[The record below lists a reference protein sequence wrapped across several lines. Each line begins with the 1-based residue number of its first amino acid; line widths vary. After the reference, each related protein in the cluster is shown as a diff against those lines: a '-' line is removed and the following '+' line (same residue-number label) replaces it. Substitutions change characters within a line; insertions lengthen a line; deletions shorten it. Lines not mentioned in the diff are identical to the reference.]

1 MSWRK
6 PKLRK
11 CKFVLNFCQHDDD
24 ATHLTHTPTAHQ
36 LPTSLTLLTHFLT
49 SVTDGS
55 TQKRKNTL
63 RLHILRINLYRDY
76 NKTNPKKSAEK
87 RWTIWVNFFCN
98 TSDDNA
104 NDDTVTTTTTIQA
117 KNSKRAQATCF
128 RKHRHINIRQQPT
141 SLRTQNMRRLF
152 LAIKKV
158 SCNLFV
164 PFRMQSQQ
172 QQS

>member
-1 MSWRK
+1 MPTRWR
-6 PKLRK
+6 R
-11 CKFVLNFCQHDDD
+11 D
-24 ATHLTHTPTAHQ
+24 APHAYPNITPIAHVTHTPHAFSNFSQRWFHPKEAKKNT
-36 LPTSLTLLTHFLT
+36 
-49 SVTDGS
+49 
-55 TQKRKNTL
+55 KKNTL
-63 RLHILRINLYRDY
+63 RLHILRINLKRDY

-98 TSDDNA
+98 TSDDNT
-104 NDDTVTTTTTIQA
+104 NDDTATTTIQA

-128 RKHRHINIRQQPT
+128 RKHRHTNIRQQPT
-141 SLRTQNMRRLF
+141 SLRTQNMSRLV

-172 QQS
+172 QQQQQS